1 MDSETLYTTLAP
13 PMFDGDNYHIQV
25 ARMETPLEAN
35 DLWEAIEED
44 YEILPLLAN
53 LTMAQIKNQKERKTR
68 CDNYHH
74 QTQAVLVLCKEFQ
87 NLSI

>member
-53 LTMAQIKNQKERKTR
+53 LTMTQIKNQMERKARKSKARLPCLLLFHKTFSP
-68 CDNYHH
+68 
-74 QTQAVLVLCKEFQ
+74 E
-87 NLSI
+87 S